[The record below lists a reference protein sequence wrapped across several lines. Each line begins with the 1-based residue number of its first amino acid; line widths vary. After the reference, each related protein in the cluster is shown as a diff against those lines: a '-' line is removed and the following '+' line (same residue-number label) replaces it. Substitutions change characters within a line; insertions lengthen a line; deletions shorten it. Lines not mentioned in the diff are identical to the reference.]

1 MHYVSESFEAPPL
14 VTSAPLTWP
23 GVRVEQY
30 HLGAMVLPAHHHS
43 HHLLLLYQVDT
54 PLVVQRY
61 GGPRVQQEVYQTGDL
76 GLYPGGEYGKVT
88 WTTSSDN
95 TYLMVDNQYLE
106 QLARQGLDLSYFS
119 LQERVKF
126 TDPLLVQLGRQLL
139 TVASGQHPLGPL
151 YAESLIHALC
161 YHLIEYHGTRE
172 RRVAPA
178 GKLPAA
184 VLARIEAYLE
194 AQLSAPVT
202 LEALA
207 DLANLSVFHFAR
219 LFKQTTGV
227 APYHYVLSRK
237 IQRAQQ
243 LLRLGGTSVAH
254 VSEVLGFASPAS
266 FSVAFKRATGQGP
279 QAFQR
284 GQVK

>member
-14 VTSAPLTWP
+14 VSSASLTWP

-30 HLGAMVLPAHHHS
+30 HLDAMALPAHHHS

-54 PLVVQRY
+54 PLLVHRQY
-61 GGPRVQQEVYQTGDL
+61 GARVRQEVYQTGDL
-76 GLYPGGEYGKVT
+76 GLFPGGEYGRIT
-88 WTTSSDN
+88 WAAPSDN
-95 TYLMVDNQYLE
+95 TYLTVENQYLE
-106 QLARQGLDLSYFS
+106 QLARQGLDLSRFT
-119 LQERVKF
+119 LQERSKF
-126 TDPLLVQLGRQLL
+126 ADPLLAQLGRQLL
-139 TVASGQHPLGPL
+139 AVASGQHALGPL
-151 YAESLIHALC
+151 YAESLIGALC
-161 YHLIEYHGTRE
+161 HHLIEYHATYE

-178 GKLPAA
+178 GKLSAA

-194 AQLSAPVT
+194 AHASTPVT
-202 LEALA
+202 LETLA
-207 DLANLSVFHFAR
+207 GLANLSVFHFAR
-219 LFKQTTGV
+219 LFKQTTGK
-227 APYHYVLSRK
+227 APYHYVLSWK
-237 IQRAQQ
+237 IQRAQH

-284 GQVK
+284 GQGK